1 MVKIKKATKN
11 FEEIDKSITK
21 KMFLSS
27 ILSWYPQGVQ
37 CHVEKVSKVL
47 KDKFSKVPEDRNI
60 SIIIKI
66 DDMEKCR
73 MRELDDEGKPIQV
86 ENEYGEKQ
94 DKIIVGDATGKKV
107 SLFFKL
113 KLDEEDTMGDL
124 FHVSNMSAFYPLI
137 NYGCIKKELV
147 PEDNTDGFAITHEEI
162 VNALEDLSFIA
173 KSEQVNQNNSKFKAY
188 NKLIC
193 E

>member
-1 MVKIKKATKN
+1 
-11 FEEIDKSITK
+11 
-21 KMFLSS
+21 
-27 ILSWYPQGVQ
+27 
-37 CHVEKVSKVL
+37 
-47 KDKFSKVPEDRNI
+47 
-60 SIIIKI
+60 
-66 DDMEKCR
+66 
-73 MRELDDEGKPIQV
+73 MRELDNEGKPIQV
-86 ENEYGEKQ
+86 EDEYGEKQ
-94 DKIIVGDATGKKV
+94 DKIIVGNATGKKV

-162 VNALEDLSFIA
+162 VDALEDLSFIA

>member
-1 MVKIKKATKN
+1 MVKIKKARKN

-21 KMFLSS
+21 KTFLSS

-73 MRELDDEGKPIQV
+73 MRKLDDEGKPIQV
-86 ENEYGEKQ
+86 EDEYGEKQ

-113 KLDEEDTMGDL
+113 KLDEEDEMNDL
-124 FHVSNMSAFYPLI
+124 FYVSNLSAIFPLL
-137 NYGCIKKELV
+137 NHALIKEEKV
-147 PEDNTDGFAITHEEI
+147 PEDNTDGFTITHEEI
-162 VNALEDLSFIA
+162 VDTLNDLSFIA
-173 KSEQVNQNNSKFKAY
+173 KSEKVNQEDSKFKAY

>member
-1 MVKIKKATKN
+1 MVILRKTTKN
-11 FEEIDKSITK
+11 FEKTDKSITK
-21 KMFLSS
+21 KTFLSS

-37 CHVEKVSKVL
+37 CHVEKVSKIL

-86 ENEYGEKQ
+86 EDEYGEKQ

-113 KLDEEDTMGDL
+113 KLDEEDEMNDL
-124 FHVSNMSAFYPLI
+124 FYVSNLSAIFPLL
-137 NYGCIKKELV
+137 NHALIKEKEV

-162 VNALEDLSFIA
+162 IDALEDLSFIA
-173 KSEQVNQNNSKFKAY
+173 KAEQVNQNNSNFKKY

>member
-1 MVKIKKATKN
+1 MVILRKTTKN
-11 FEEIDKSITK
+11 FEKTDKSITK
-21 KMFLSS
+21 KTFLSS
-27 ILSWYPQGVQ
+27 ILSWYPNGVP
-37 CHVEKVSKVL
+37 CHVEKVSEVL

-66 DDMEKCR
+66 NDMEKCR
-73 MRELDDEGKPIQV
+73 MRELDNEGKPIQV
-86 ENEYGEKQ
+86 EDEYGEKQ
-94 DKIIVGDATGKKV
+94 DKIIVGNATGKKV

-113 KLDEEDTMGDL
+113 KLDEEDEMGDL
-124 FHVSNMSAFYPLI
+124 FYVSNLSAIFPLL
-137 NYGCIKKELV
+137 NHALIKEKEV

-162 VNALEDLSFIA
+162 VNALEDLSFTA
-173 KSEQVNQNNSKFKAY
+173 KSKKVNQKNSKFKAY